1 MEEFLFST
9 VDFQL
14 TVAISQDQIIHLE
27 SVRKQIFQLALLG
40 QSAEFQN
47 LDWWD
52 GSSVFKSAVVGEPG
66 PLLPRI
72 LLPRVCDTVSVIIAY
87 MYSSC

>member
-52 GSSVFKSAVVGEPG
+52 GSSVFKSAVVGRTEAAVAPYS
-66 PLLPRI
+66 I
-72 LLPRVCDTVSVIIAY
+72 TTSVRHGFCNY
-87 MYSSC
+87 RLYVQ

>member
-14 TVAISQDQIIHLE
+14 TVTISQDQIIHLE
-27 SVRKQIFQLALLG
+27 SVRKQIFQLALIG
-40 QSAEFQN
+40 QNAEFQN

-52 GSSVFKSAVVGEPG
+52 GSSECKSAVVGRTGAAAAPYS
-66 PLLPRI
+66 I
-72 LLPRVCDTVSVIIAY
+72 TTSVRHDFCNY
-87 MYSSC
+87 RLYVQ

>member
-14 TVAISQDQIIHLE
+14 TITVSQDQIIHLE

-40 QSAEFQN
+40 QNAEFQN
-47 LDWWD
+47 LDW
-52 GSSVFKSAVVGEPG
+52 
-66 PLLPRI
+66 
-72 LLPRVCDTVSVIIAY
+72 
-87 MYSSC
+87 